1 MSAAI
6 FLLGKKTLAFAIDA
20 VISSRTVRSGV
31 GQGMTAEEFG
41 RLIRQG
47 RRALGMTQRDLALV
61 INAGER
67 FVVDL
72 EAGKG
77 TSQLGK
83 ALAAAQAVGVQISAP
98 PAGARGRHTLSL
110 PRAEPTVGRL

>member
-1 MSAAI
+1 
-6 FLLGKKTLAFAIDA
+6 
-20 VISSRTVRSGV
+20 
-31 GQGMTAEEFG
+31 MTAEEFG

-98 PAGARGRHTLSL
+98 PMGAPGRHAAGL
-110 PRAEPTVGRL
+110 PRTDPTVGRS

>member
-1 MSAAI
+1 
-6 FLLGKKTLAFAIDA
+6 
-20 VISSRTVRSGV
+20 
-31 GQGMTAEEFG
+31 MTAEEFG
-41 RLIRQG
+41 GLIRRG

-61 INAGER
+61 INVGER

-83 ALAAAQAVGVQISAP
+83 ALAAAQAVGVRISEPLTGAP
-98 PAGARGRHTLSL
+98 AHQFAGVPQAT
-110 PRAEPTVGRL
+110 PTVGRP

>member
-1 MSAAI
+1 
-6 FLLGKKTLAFAIDA
+6 
-20 VISSRTVRSGV
+20 
-31 GQGMTAEEFG
+31 MTAQEFG
-41 RLIRQG
+41 NLIRQG

-67 FVVDL
+67 FIVEL

-83 ALAAAQAVGVQISAP
+83 ALAAAHAVGVQISAR
-98 PAGARGRHTLSL
+98 PAGVLDRSGVAGAL
-110 PRAEPTVGRL
+110 ADEPDSQP

>member
-1 MSAAI
+1 
-6 FLLGKKTLAFAIDA
+6 
-20 VISSRTVRSGV
+20 
-31 GQGMTAEEFG
+31 MTAKEFG
-41 RLIRQG
+41 RLIRQR

-67 FVVDL
+67 FIVEL

-83 ALAAAQAVGVQISAP
+83 ALGAAQAVGVRISGPPNGAP
-98 PAGARGRHTLSL
+98 GR
-110 PRAEPTVGRL
+110 RAAETMRTDPTVHQS

>member
-1 MSAAI
+1 
-6 FLLGKKTLAFAIDA
+6 
-20 VISSRTVRSGV
+20 
-31 GQGMTAEEFG
+31 MTAQEFG

-67 FVVDL
+67 FVVEL

-83 ALAAAQAVGVQISAP
+83 ALAAAQAVGVQISARS
-98 PAGARGRHTLSL
+98 AGAVDCRAVPSGRADRPDSQ
-110 PRAEPTVGRL
+110 P

>member
-1 MSAAI
+1 
-6 FLLGKKTLAFAIDA
+6 
-20 VISSRTVRSGV
+20 
-31 GQGMTAEEFG
+31 MTAQEFG
-41 RLIRQG
+41 HLIRQG

-67 FVVDL
+67 FVVEL

-83 ALAAAQAVGVQISAP
+83 ALAAARAVGVQISAP
-98 PAGARGRHTLSL
+98 PAGVLVRSGVAGAL
-110 PRAEPTVGRL
+110 ADEPDSQP

>member
-1 MSAAI
+1 
-6 FLLGKKTLAFAIDA
+6 
-20 VISSRTVRSGV
+20 
-31 GQGMTAEEFG
+31 MTAQEFG
-41 RLIRQG
+41 HLIRQG
-47 RRALGMTQRDLALV
+47 RRVLGMTQRDLALV

-67 FVVDL
+67 FVVEL

-98 PAGARGRHTLSL
+98 SADALTRHAEALARADRPDRRS
-110 PRAEPTVGRL
+110 